1 MHRILLS
8 NSPTCQSF
16 DKPGSSLRRRR
27 RTHDKA
33 KEELAQC
40 LDMKGFT
47 ASRHG
52 KGRLVSSIGQTSID
66 ALYNKDSWGKS

>member
-8 NSPTCQSF
+8 NSPICQAF
-16 DKPGSSLRRRR
+16 DKPDSSLRRRR

-40 LDMKGFT
+40 PDMKFT

-52 KGRLVSSIGQTSID
+52 KGRSVSSIGQTSID
-66 ALYNKDSWGKS
+66 ALCNKDSWGKS